1 MRTDIHRSIRR
12 AAPVAARGTG
22 QRWLVLGA
30 VSGAV
35 VLLAATGVLP
45 VWPGL
50 VHLVALPPLDLH
62 ADLRVLLTATSGPV
76 SFVLLGAAALVAR
89 TLVLALLMGG
99 LTRDRITLAAVFYVA
114 LVVPLLL
121 AAQVVYIS
129 NTLMY
134 SRLFWAGLVVVVLL
148 FLLLAPVPWSV
159 AAYEGGARLR
169 TAFARTWRGGL
180 RLEVTLPYA
189 AAVAG
194 VGVLAHLF
202 PALTIALVP
211 LSAALTAL
219 ALTALSRPAPARP
232 LVRLTATAAVLAL
245 IAAGWITTRG
255 TDMPRPAP
263 PREGSIM
270 LMSGIDSRSGVG
282 DMFSSRTDMLGY
294 DCDQTFYFSYAGPG
308 DGQPQRQARCPM
320 RTGAPYQSAHTQRP
334 VSEQVEV
341 FAEQVRDLPRPLVV
355 AGHSHGAWIAWK
367 AVATGQA
374 PEVDALVLVG
384 PFPESTGGYR
394 PRGEPG
400 PGRPAS
406 DLLHL
411 LVPLAG
417 EVDFT
422 FDADAP
428 AAYELLGT
436 TDTPAEI
443 FSLPLPEETRAL
455 SVTSSSD
462 LPLKPSGWRMA
473 VDRNTCPMRTPHAYL
488 PTTPAYYEEVNRFL
502 DGEPQPD
509 CPVVF
514 DWAAP
519 LTVPLSTPEL
529 QVGPPN

>member
-1 MRTDIHRSIRR
+1 MERGN
-12 AAPVAARGTG
+12 AAEGARLTARYRWLPLVPVAAVVA
-22 QRWLVLGA
+22 VL
-30 VSGAV
+30 S
-35 VLLAATGVLP
+35 AAGVLP

-50 VHLVALPPLDLH
+50 VHLVALPPLDLFG
-62 ADLRVLLTATSGPV
+62 DLRVLLTTATGPV
-76 SFVLLGAAALVAR
+76 SFYVLLCSVLAVRVLVLTLMTGGFTR
-89 TLVLALLMGG
+89 RRLVLAG
-99 LTRDRITLAAVFYVA
+99 VFYGA
-114 LVVPLLL
+114 LVPPLLL

-134 SRLFWAGLVVVVLL
+134 SRLFWAGFVVVLLL

-159 AAYEGGARLR
+159 ATYEGRARLR
-169 TAFARTWRGGL
+169 TAFARTWRCGL

-194 VGVLAHLF
+194 VGALAHLF

-219 ALTALSRPAPARP
+219 ALTALSRTAPARP
-232 LVRLTATAAVLAL
+232 LVRLTATTAVLAL
-245 IAAGWITTRG
+245 VAAGWITTRG
-255 TDMPRPAP
+255 TEMPRSSP

-282 DMFSSRTDMLGY
+282 DMFGSRTDVLGY
-294 DCDQTFYFSYAGPG
+294 GCDQTYYFSYAGRG
-308 DGQPQRQARCPM
+308 DGQPQHQARCPM
-320 RTGAPYQSAHTQRP
+320 RTGAPYESEHTQRP

-367 AVATGQA
+367 AVASGAA
-374 PEVDALVLVG
+374 PEVDALLLVG

-394 PRGEPG
+394 PLGEPG

-406 DLLHL
+406 DLLHR
-411 LVPLAG
+411 LVPLA
-417 EVDFT
+417 EAVDFT

-436 TDTPAEI
+436 TVTPAEI
-443 FSLPLPEETRAL
+443 FSQPLPDGVRAL
-455 SVTSSSD
+455 SVSSSSD

-473 VDRNTCPMRTPHAYL
+473 VDRNACPVRTPHAYL

-502 DGEPQPD
+502 DDEPRPD
-509 CPVVF
+509 CPAVF

-519 LTVPLSTPEL
+519 LTVPFATPTVE
-529 QVGPPN
+529 VGPPD

>member
-1 MRTDIHRSIRR
+1 MAGRYPWLPLV
-12 AAPVAARGTG
+12 PVT
-22 QRWLVLGA
+22 
-30 VSGAV
+30 AV
-35 VLLAATGVLP
+35 VVILAATGVLP

-50 VHLVALPPLDLH
+50 VHLVALPPLDLFGDMR
-62 ADLRVLLTATSGPV
+62 ALLTTTTGPV
-76 SFVLLGAAALVAR
+76 SFSVTLVLVLAIR
-89 TLVLALLMGG
+89 ILVLALMTGG
-99 LTRDRITLAAVFYVA
+99 LTRRRLVLAGVFYGV
-114 LVVPLLL
+114 LLVPLLL
-121 AAQVVYIS
+121 AAQFVYIA

-134 SRLFWAGLVVVVLL
+134 SRLFWGGFVAVVLL

-159 AAYEGGARLR
+159 AAYEGRARLR
-169 TAFARTWRGGL
+169 TALARTWRGGL

-202 PALTIALVP
+202 PALTIVLVP
-211 LSAALTAL
+211 FSAALTAVT
-219 ALTALSRPAPARP
+219 LTALSRPAPAYP
-232 LVRLTATAAVLAL
+232 LLRLTSIAAVLAL
-245 IAAGWITTRG
+245 IAVGWINTRG
-255 TDMPRPAP
+255 TDIPPAAE

-270 LMSGIDSRSGVG
+270 VMSGIDSRSGIG
-282 DMFSSRTDMLGY
+282 DMFSSRTDVLGY
-294 DCDQTFYFSYAGPG
+294 DCEHTYYFSYAGPG

-320 RTGAPYQSAHTQRP
+320 RTGAPYESAHTQRP

-367 AVATGQA
+367 AVATGAA

-384 PFPESTGGYR
+384 PFPESTSGYR
-394 PRGEPG
+394 PAGEPG

-411 LVPLAG
+411 LVPLAH

-422 FDADAP
+422 FYANAP

-436 TDTPAEI
+436 TDTPVEI
-443 FSLPLPEETRAL
+443 FSMPLPEGVRSL
-455 SVTSSSD
+455 SVPSSSD

-473 VDRNTCPMRTPHAYL
+473 TVDRDVCPLRTPHAYL
-488 PTTPAYYEEVNRFL
+488 PTTPAYYEAVNRFL
-502 DGEPQPD
+502 DSAPQPD
-509 CPVVF
+509 CAIVF

-519 LTVPLSTPEL
+519 LTVPFSTP
-529 QVGPPN
+529 QVRVGPPD